1 MLERQE
7 EEAWSPILCP
17 PVGTTPCHV
26 AERRICE
33 IPGPAQS
40 LTSKSS
46 YYHQSPVNE
55 GWWEGHHLLQGLEAH
70 LLFLFLIVEE
80 SFEQLSTPRDL
91 RDGGRLP
98 TSRDSSVAGNSF
110 FENIHVSDGQ
120 QLIYKPSRRYE
131 VYLLLLLLLWM
142 PSSTVKVLILSHIM
156 MFNLLRLGGSWT
168 SAIYLNESQN
178 KIVKISR
185 DEFASH
191 IHASGND
198 FSASQCQISIFLN
211 LEGRAISGK
220 ETRELQ
226 LLICISLKELR
237 LSDDC
242 GSFTRPSQS
251 LNPRYSSLLDNSQS
265 CCCWSFSSSATKD

>member
-98 TSRDSSVAGNSF
+98 TSRDSSVA
-110 FENIHVSDGQ
+110 
-120 QLIYKPSRRYE
+120 
-131 VYLLLLLLLWM
+131 
-142 PSSTVKVLILSHIM
+142 VLILSHIM